1 VSEQKVP
8 QDRSEFPVG
17 SNRRAGPD
25 RRARPTP
32 FLSRYWLTGRRQG
45 GRRDGEQLN
54 IYVDRYAR
62 NELALIIGVLVLSL
76 LDMFFTLV
84 HLEAGGTEANPIM
97 AWTLTWG
104 GEGAFKAVKVATT
117 VLALAVLLLHVRFQ
131 RVRSLLTF
139 AFILYAGVL
148 LFHFYLAHVRAMGE
162 AF

>member
-1 VSEQKVP
+1 M
-8 QDRSEFPVG
+8 
-17 SNRRAGPD
+17 
-25 RRARPTP
+25 
-32 FLSRYWLTGRRQG
+32 
-45 GRRDGEQLN
+45 
-54 IYVDRYAR
+54 DRYSR
-62 NELALIIGVLVLSL
+62 TEIALVIGVLVLSL

-97 AWTLTWG
+97 AWTLAWG

-139 AFILYAGVL
+139 AFVLYAGVL
-148 LFHFYLAHVRAMGE
+148 LFHFYLAHVRAAGA